1 MKRKRLKK
9 VEKRD
14 PKNKSIFDDAVDWLG
29 WDEDSIHQQAYL
41 DELERDLSLGFPRY
55 RRRSP

>member
-1 MKRKRLKK
+1 MKPKSFKK
-9 VEKRD
+9 VEKQNS
-14 PKNKSIFDDAVDWLG
+14 KNTTDFDDALAWLG
-29 WDEDSIHQQAYL
+29 WDEDSIYQQAYL